1 MRIVRLSSPLS
12 FASNGIRP
20 RRLYREFPTF
30 RVDCMPPA
38 WDFLEFSRGIVPGD
52 EGGEARVAFGRGGA
66 EKLGMCRAFAGIQHI
81 CAGD

>member
-1 MRIVRLSSPLS
+1 
-12 FASNGIRP
+12 
-20 RRLYREFPTF
+20 
-30 RVDCMPPA
+30 MPPA

-52 EGGEARVAFGRGGA
+52 EGGEARVASGRGGA